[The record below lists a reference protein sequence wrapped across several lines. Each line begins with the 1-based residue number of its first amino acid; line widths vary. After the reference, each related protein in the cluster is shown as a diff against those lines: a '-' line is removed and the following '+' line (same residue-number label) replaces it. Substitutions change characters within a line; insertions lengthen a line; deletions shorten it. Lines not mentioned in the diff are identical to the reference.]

1 MKSGIYF
8 FLVVTLSLSQTNRY
22 FCVMKYCKL
31 LLLTCFVLFCSCR
44 EQQSPHIRIVCTS
57 DVHGNL
63 FPFDFLTGNE
73 VEGSLARVSS
83 YLNELR
89 NEGSVVYLDN
99 GDMLQGSPATYC
111 YNTHAVGKPHVA
123 AEVLNYLRCDA
134 VTVGNNDIEP
144 GGATYQRYMNELK
157 CLSLGGNVVYEG
169 TDEPFIPP
177 YTLIE
182 REGLQIAVLGLTTP
196 VIPYLIP
203 KCQWLELEFEEMERS
218 AQRWMQHL
226 HENATPDL
234 VVGLFHS
241 GYEGGLVTEAFAE
254 HATRRVAE
262 QVPGFDAIFYGHDHR
277 PCVIEVVN
285 VVGDTVVLLNP
296 GRDARMVATLDVT
309 VSKEGGPKFKA
320 SLESMDGYT
329 PDPTFMSTFAPH
341 VERIFKYVNR
351 SIGISTHEAAMNDVL
366 AGPSPLVDF
375 IHQMQ
380 LDVSNATISFA
391 APLENDGVLPEGEVT
406 VGDIYRLFPYE
417 NSLYV
422 LWLTGREVKNYL
434 ELSYDQWLSLPSQ
447 PQRGGYADSASG
459 IVYEVH
465 ASRPMGSRVEIKSM
479 ADGSPFGMDV
489 RYMVVL
495 NSYRALGGGG
505 LLTQGAGIT
514 HEALE
519 ERIVY
524 TTTADLRFYMINY
537 IQMRKTITPCSLH
550 QWRFL

>member
-1 MKSGIYF
+1 
-8 FLVVTLSLSQTNRY
+8 
-22 FCVMKYCKL
+22 MKYCKL
-31 LLLTCFVLFCSCR
+31 FLLACFVLFCSCR
-44 EQQSPHIRIVCTS
+44 EQQSPHIRIVCTG

-63 FPFDFLTGNE
+63 FPFDFLTGDE
-73 VEGSLARVSS
+73 AEGSLARVSS

-89 NEGSVVYLDN
+89 SEGSVVYLDN

-123 AEVLNYLRCDA
+123 AEVLNYLQCDA

-196 VIPYLIP
+196 VVPYLIP
-203 KCQWLELEFEEMERS
+203 KCQWLELEFEEMEHS
-218 AQRWMQHL
+218 ARRWMQHL
-226 HENATPDL
+226 QEHATPDL
-234 VVGLFHS
+234 VIGLFHS

-262 QVPGFDAIFYGHDHR
+262 HVPGFDAIFYGHDHL
-277 PCVIEVVN
+277 PGVTKVVN

-296 GRDARMVATLDVT
+296 GRYARQVATLDIIM
-309 VSKEGGPKFKA
+309 SKEAGPVLEA
-320 SLESMDGYT
+320 SLVSMDGYN
-329 PDPTFMSTFAPH
+329 PDPIFMATFAPH
-341 VERIFKYVNR
+341 MERISKYVN
-351 SIGISTHEAAMNDVL
+351 SPIGTSLREATMNDAL

-380 LDVSNATISFA
+380 LDVSNANISFA
-391 APLENDGVLPEGEVT
+391 APLVSDGVLPEGEIT
-406 VGDIYRLFPYE
+406 VGDIHRLLPYD

-434 ELSYDQWLSLPSQ
+434 ELSYEQWLSLPSIPRQ
-447 PQRGGYADSASG
+447 GGYADSAAG

-479 ADGSPFGMDV
+479 ADGSPFAMDS

-505 LLTQGAGIT
+505 LLTKGAGIT

-537 IQMRKTITPCSLH
+537 IQMRKTIIPRSLH
-550 QWRFL
+550 QWRFF